1 MRVYRDGAM
10 EAAAPWQQSLRAGS
24 SCDDVLAALGASPGA
39 LAGQTLLLTGAT
51 AGIGRALAAALAPL
65 GPTLVCGCRSEEKAE
80 ALAEQL
86 RPAGAPL
93 FTPRLDL
100 ADLRSVRTFAAEI
113 NARVSSGEW
122 PPLRALVLNAGV
134 MHQTSA
140 VAFGEGGVEDT
151 FGTNHLAHFHLTE
164 LLLPLLRAAAPSR
177 VVVVGSHSHFGPLAT
192 DKKPLGAEERPWLED
207 AVYPSAEEGWG
218 LRRGLAAYGSSKL
231 ANTLFAAELHRREA
245 GEHNRLRTTCLAGLR
260 VTDGACRRWTWSL
273 ATARAGPSSCGRG
286 TCRQS
291 WRRRSWRGTG
301 WMSAR
306 WRRCRRR
313 WRHRS
318 SR

>member
-1 MRVYRDGAM
+1 M
-10 EAAAPWQQSLRAGS
+10 EAAAPWQESLRGGS

-86 RPAGAPL
+86 RPTGAPL

-140 VAFGEGGVEDT
+140 AAFGEGGVEDT

-207 AVYPSAEEGWG
+207 AVYPSADEGWG

-245 GEHNRLRTTCLAGLR
+245 GEHACARLVMFLAGMRLFSQPMAPA
-260 VTDGACRRWTWSL
+260 VPQPPAAGWS
-273 ATARAGPSSCGRG
+273 AARCTPA
-286 TCRQS
+286 
-291 WRRRSWRGTG
+291 
-301 WMSAR
+301 A
-306 WRRCRRR
+306 
-313 WRHRS
+313 
-318 SR
+318 